1 MKKYSPIWAPG
12 VDVHAGDAMGVLAHD
27 AGNEG
32 HVGLVELVGYAID
45 EDGIEAGIGE
55 YDLLLGL
62 CRWVAVKGRLYVL
75 EQKSLYR
82 GKAVEEIGTDLA
94 RLLVHGVFGQVLVA
108 EEERLAHLLAQGVF
122 DARERVTDEV
132 LGAGLAGNL
141 PAKIAGEHDASHV
154 IENLDDALL
163 VGKVPILLGEED
175 FLGIVVVLLEIF
187 DDVVK
192 FTVKNGLA
200 PCPLETLVAH
210 DTNNR
215 APMFAAFRF
224 CQLFMGF
231 VSAYEAVGAKAML

>member
-75 EQKSLYR
+75 EQKSLCR

-108 EEERLAHLLAQGVF
+108 ERSASRTCLR
-122 DARERVTDEV
+122 RECSMRVSV
-132 LGAGLAGNL
+132 SPMKYLGPVSREPPSQNS
-141 PAKIAGEHDASHV
+141 GEHDASHGHR
-154 IENLDDALL
+154 ES
-163 VGKVPILLGEED
+163 
-175 FLGIVVVLLEIF
+175 
-187 DDVVK
+187 
-192 FTVKNGLA
+192 
-200 PCPLETLVAH
+200 
-210 DTNNR
+210 R
-215 APMFAAFRF
+215 
-224 CQLFMGF
+224 
-231 VSAYEAVGAKAML
+231 